1 MYKSR
6 PYKYTMPYWFKQPL
20 TIVPEHQVGDWQPKV
35 PAVCSYQFDQQCLTN
50 IDLLGD
56 GLLLV
61 SDMILSMDTQD
72 LHKDLATIIPSF
84 VETISSVHLAR
95 ASVSGKTLWIGRYNT

>member
-1 MYKSR
+1 MRIYKSQPR
-6 PYKYTMPYWFKQPL
+6 KMLYWFKQPL

-35 PAVCSYQFDQQCLTN
+35 PAVCSYQFDKQCLTN

-84 VETISSVHLAR
+84 EHPVLVFIWPGLLSV
-95 ASVSGKTLWIGRYNT
+95 GKLCG